1 MKEMSRQ
8 AKSDF
13 FESVLPMYLIVLVGT
28 GVLYIVTAFYIG
40 WLKRMWEA
48 EE

>member
-1 MKEMSRQ
+1 MKETSKQ
-8 AKSDF
+8 AKSEF
-13 FESVLPMYLIVLVGT
+13 FESALPMYLIVLVGA